1 MLVNCHRLYTSS
13 KHFLDLVMQ
22 RFNPEDVYAEG
33 QWNARVQYRTCH
45 HRFRLRAMKPAAH
58 TLTHTASHAACAST
72 SR

>member
-33 QWNARVQYRTCH
+33 QWNARVQ
-45 HRFRLRAMKPAAH
+45 
-58 TLTHTASHAACAST
+58 
-72 SR
+72 